1 MKYVVKHINTNNLRH
16 TNMFLKYFS
25 DIDFKHYVFRIDEA
39 THFESKKRAKEIMR
53 KFKHPDLWEIV
64 GVKDVEKEKRR

>member
-25 DIDFKHYVFRIDEA
+25 DIDFKHYVFTIDEA
-39 THFESKKRAKEIMR
+39 TRFESKKRAKEILR
-53 KFKHPDLWEIV
+53 KFKKAYFVPFII
-64 GVKDVEKEKRR
+64 KKFSK